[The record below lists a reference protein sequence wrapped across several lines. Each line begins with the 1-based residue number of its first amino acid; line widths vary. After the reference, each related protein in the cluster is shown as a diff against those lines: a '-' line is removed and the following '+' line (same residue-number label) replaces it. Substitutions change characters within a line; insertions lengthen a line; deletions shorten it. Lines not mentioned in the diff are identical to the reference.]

1 MDAAMD
7 KVRCFGAGD
16 ELYAVYHD
24 DEWGR
29 PVPDT
34 PDERALFERVC
45 LEGFQAG
52 LSWLTIL
59 RKREAFRA
67 GFAGFAPEEVAGFG
81 ESDVERLM
89 SDAGIVRNR
98 AKITAAISN
107 ARALLAMHDD
117 GLRLTEHIAAYA
129 PEPRERPPLT
139 FADVPSQTPGTV
151 ALSKDLQKRGFRFVG
166 PTTLYALMQA
176 VGLVDDHI
184 QSCWLAPRA

>member
-1 MDAAMD
+1 MERPAWALSSPLLQEYYDT
-7 KVRCFGAGD
+7 
-16 ELYAVYHD
+16 
-24 DEWGR
+24 EWGV
-29 PVPDT
+29 PVRDARGVY
-34 PDERALFERVC
+34 ERIT
-45 LEGFQAG
+45 LEGFQSG
-52 LSWLTIL
+52 LSWATIL
-59 RKREAFRA
+59 RKRPAFRA
-67 GFAGFAPEEVAGFG
+67 AFAGFDPEAVAAFD
-81 ESDVERLM
+81 EADVARLM
-89 SDAGIVRNR
+89 ADAGIVRNR

-139 FADVPSQTPGTV
+139 FADVPSQTSGTV